1 MYQDLKRIF
10 HTDATKAESVYQKRF
25 SDSSAMIIGL
35 RENEPFFYWGA
46 PDTYKKILA
55 IERLDRKTEEL
66 ASSLPPTAVNHYL
79 SECMIDEI
87 IITNDIE
94 GVISTRKQV
103 EAALDALRRND
114 KRQRFQGIVNKYQA
128 LATNTDVPLA
138 TCEDIRSLYDTLV
151 LEEVLADDPTKA
163 PDGKLF
169 RTEAVRVADA
179 ADRTIHEN
187 AFSESRIEAELT
199 DILQFYNNPS
209 IEASV
214 RAAIFHFAF
223 AYIHPFYDGNGRT
236 NRFVSSYLLTRY
248 VSRFAGLR
256 LSFSVK
262 ENIHDYYK
270 AFTLAEH
277 PLSRG
282 DLTPFILTFLDLII
296 DAIEKTYKSL
306 EEKQILRGH
315 FRNILAE
322 WPVDTKPLDVSGV
335 GTTLLDAALFTANG
349 LTAEQIAEETHISTP
364 TAHKRLKEFEQQG
377 LLRRTRTGRRVCYQ
391 LNLETL

>member
-1 MYQDLKRIF
+1 MYQDLKKIF
-10 HTDATKAESVYQKRF
+10 HTDSAKAETVYRKRLG
-25 SDSSAMIIGL
+25 DPSATIVGL
-35 RENEPFFYWGA
+35 RDHEPFFYWGA
-46 PDTYKKILA
+46 PDIYKRILA
-55 IERLDRKTEEL
+55 IERLDRKTEKL
-66 ASSLPPTAVNHYL
+66 ASSLPYTAVDHYL

-128 LATNTDVPLA
+128 LATNVETPLA

-151 LEEVLADDPTKA
+151 LEEVLADDPAKA
-163 PDGKLF
+163 PDGELF
-169 RTEAVRVADA
+169 RTETVRVVDA
-179 ADRTIHEN
+179 ADRIIHEN
-187 AFSESRIEAELT
+187 AFSESRIETELAN
-199 DILQFYNNPS
+199 ILQLYNDPS

-214 RAAIFHFAF
+214 RAAVFHFAF

-236 NRFVSSYLLTRY
+236 NRFVSSYLLTRE

-262 ENIHDYYK
+262 ENIRDYYK

-282 DLTPFILTFLDLII
+282 DLTPFILTFLDLVV
-296 DAIEKTYKSL
+296 DAIQKTYESL
-306 EEKQILRGH
+306 QEKKALRER
-315 FRNILAE
+315 FKNALTELPATSE
-322 WPVDTKPLDVSGV
+322 SLDTSGV
-335 GTTLLDAALFTANG
+335 GAALLDGALFTANG
-349 LTAEQIAEETHISTP
+349 LTAEQIAEEAHVSIP

-377 LLRRTRTGRRVCYQ
+377 YLKRTRAGRRVCYQ
-391 LNLETL
+391 LNLDSL

>member
-1 MYQDLKRIF
+1 MYQDLKKIF
-10 HTDATKAESVYQKRF
+10 HTDSTKAESVYRKRF
-25 SDSSAMIIGL
+25 GDPSATIVGL
-35 RENEPFFYWGA
+35 REHEPFFYWDA
-46 PDTYKKILA
+46 PDIYKRILA

-66 ASSLPPTAVNHYL
+66 ASSLPNTAVNHYL

-114 KRQRFQGIVNKYQA
+114 RRQRFQGIVNKYQT
-128 LATNTDVPLA
+128 LATNVETSLA
-138 TCEDIRSLYDTLV
+138 TCEDIRSLYDALV
-151 LEEVLADDPTKA
+151 LEEVLADDPAKA

-169 RTEAVRVADA
+169 RTETVRVVDA
-179 ADRTIHEN
+179 ADRVIHEN
-187 AFSESRIEAELT
+187 AFSESCIKTELT
-199 DILQFYNNPS
+199 NVLRLYNDPS
-209 IEASV
+209 IEASI
-214 RAAIFHFAF
+214 RAAVFHFAF

-236 NRFVSSYLLTRY
+236 NRFVSSYLLTRE

-262 ENIHDYYK
+262 ENIRDYYK

-282 DLTPFILTFLDLII
+282 DLTPFILTFLDLVV
-296 DAIEKTYKSL
+296 DAIQKTYESL
-306 EEKQILRGH
+306 REKKALRER
-315 FRNILAE
+315 FKNALAE
-322 WPVDTKPLDVSGV
+322 LPATSELLDTSGV
-335 GTTLLDAALFTANG
+335 GAALLDGALFTANG

-364 TAHKRLKEFEQQG
+364 TVHKRLKEFEQQG
-377 LLRRTRTGRRVCYQ
+377 YLKRIRVGRRVCYQ
-391 LNLETL
+391 LNLDSL

>member
-1 MYQDLKRIF
+1 M
-10 HTDATKAESVYQKRF
+10 
-25 SDSSAMIIGL
+25 
-35 RENEPFFYWGA
+35 
-46 PDTYKKILA
+46 
-55 IERLDRKTEEL
+55 
-66 ASSLPPTAVNHYL
+66 
-79 SECMIDEI
+79 
-87 IITNDIE
+87 
-94 GVISTRKQV
+94 
-103 EAALDALRRND
+103 
-114 KRQRFQGIVNKYQA
+114 
-128 LATNTDVPLA
+128 
-138 TCEDIRSLYDTLV
+138 
-151 LEEVLADDPTKA
+151 
-163 PDGKLF
+163 
-169 RTEAVRVADA
+169 ADA

-199 DILQFYNNPS
+199 NILQFYNNPS

-236 NRFVSSYLLTRY
+236 NRFVSSYLLTRD

-364 TAHKRLKEFEQQG
+364 TAHKRLKEFEQQS

>member
-10 HTDATKAESVYQKRF
+10 HTDPAKAESVYRRRLD
-25 SDSSAMIIGL
+25 DSSATIVGL

-46 PDTYKKILA
+46 PDIYRRILA
-55 IERLDRKTEEL
+55 IERLDRKTGEL
-66 ASSLPPTAVNHYL
+66 VSSLPPTAVNHYL

-103 EAALDALRRND
+103 EAALDALQRND
-114 KRQRFQGIVNKYQA
+114 KQRRFQGIVNKYQA
-128 LATNTDVPLA
+128 LATNAEMPLA

-151 LEEVLADDPTKA
+151 LEEILADDPTKA

-169 RTEAVRVADA
+169 RTETVRVVDA
-179 ADRTIHEN
+179 ADRIIHEN
-187 AFSESRIEAELT
+187 AFSESRIQTELAR
-199 DILQFYNNPS
+199 ILQFYNDSS

-214 RAAIFHFAF
+214 RAAVFHFAF

-236 NRFVSSYLLTRY
+236 NRFVSSYLLTRE

-262 ENIHDYYK
+262 ENIRDYYK
-270 AFTLAEH
+270 AFALAEH

-282 DLTPFILTFLDLII
+282 DLTPFILTFLDLVI
-296 DAIEKTYKSL
+296 DAIQKTYESL
-306 EEKQILRGH
+306 QEKKALRER
-315 FRNILAE
+315 FKNALTERSVVSE
-322 WPVDTKPLDVSGV
+322 TLDVLEV
-335 GTTLLDAALFTANG
+335 GSALLDGTLFTARG
-349 LTAEQIAEETHISTP
+349 LTAEQIAEEAHISTP
-364 TAHKRLKEFEQQG
+364 TAHKRLKEFEQQN
-377 LLRRTRTGRRVCYQ
+377 LSKRTRAGRRVYYQ
-391 LNLETL
+391 LDLSNL